1 ERVVSRRV
9 SAGSPLHVDLMTFEL
24 GDAPHH
30 LVEVGHI
37 VGNVVQAGR
46 PGKDGEPM
54 VPFVTA
60 KKHHEIAEPVAYFET
75 QNVDKELRG
84 RLMVRR
90 MQHDMTDALG
100 ERLAPLLHSRL
111 AALDAAGNFEGQA
124 VGGEEPEAV
133 TAAQGRQL
141 ARLEDDLAARC
152 TNPFEQL
159 ADVASIGRRE
169 RDDVYAR
176 FRAAAQTDAVELRAA
191 FGGEMPHALEFAD
204 LAQPPFFSI
213 EGSLRVEV
221 RHAVAH
227 VSYVRYSCHGP
238 FSSFMTLS

>member
-1 ERVVSRRV
+1 
-9 SAGSPLHVDLMTFEL
+9 
-24 GDAPHH
+24 
-30 LVEVGHI
+30 
-37 VGNVVQAGR
+37 
-46 PGKDGEPM
+46 
-54 VPFVTA
+54 
-60 KKHHEIAEPVAYFET
+60 EPVAYFET

-238 FSSFMTLS
+238 FSSFMTLSKKRAPRPASAIFAASRVRALTASLASTLSCHAPVRNPPVPQIGAEITSNI

>member
-1 ERVVSRRV
+1 ERVVARRV
-9 SAGSPLHVDLMTFEL
+9 STRSPLHVDFMTFEL

-37 VGNVVQAGR
+37 VSNVIQAGR
-46 PGKDGEPM
+46 PGKNRDSM
-54 VPFVTA
+54 MPFVTTQE
-60 KKHHEIAEPVAYFET
+60 HHEIAEPVAYFEA
-75 QNVDKELRG
+75 QYVDEELRG
-84 RLMVRR
+84 RLMVGR
-90 MQHDMTDALG
+90 MQHDVTDALG

-176 FRAAAQTDAVELRAA
+176 FRAAAQTDAVELAAA
-191 FGGEMPHALEFAD
+191 FGGEVPHPLV
-204 LAQPPFFSI
+204 LA
-213 EGSLRVEV
+213 
-221 RHAVAH
+221 
-227 VSYVRYSCHGP
+227 
-238 FSSFMTLS
+238 